1 MIIAV
6 DACAGFDP
14 GIIQALF
21 IHFGPVSGH
30 VMQTVDLIQW
40 LETCELPIRVCIASL
55 PDH

>member
-21 IHFGPVSGH
+21 IHFGRVSGY

-40 LETCELPIRVCIASL
+40 LETCELPIRVCLASL